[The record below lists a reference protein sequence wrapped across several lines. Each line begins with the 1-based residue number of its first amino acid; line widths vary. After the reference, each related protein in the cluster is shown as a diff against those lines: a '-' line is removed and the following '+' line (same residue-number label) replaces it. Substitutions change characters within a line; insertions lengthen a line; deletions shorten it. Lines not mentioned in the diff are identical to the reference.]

1 MLEQFRF
8 GVCIFCVNR
17 LKAGGYTFV
26 KFETTKVHIPANT
39 HRIQKRPYVL
49 SAYQARNSKELAMLT
64 RTNRLWTIVVIA
76 VLVVTGAKLGN
87 AAAQKAAIPKPQN
100 KLAIAENEVK
110 QLLPLM
116 DTDKRGMVSRQEFM
130 RFMEAEFE
138 RLDKNKQGELN
149 VKELTQSTLTA
160 NRLAGK

>member
-1 MLEQFRF
+1 MHILRKQAQGRWIYIRHIRDDESAHPGQCTPDLEKA
-8 GVCIFCVNR
+8 VCAVAISG
-17 LKAGGYTFV
+17 K
-26 KFETTKVHIPANT
+26 
-39 HRIQKRPYVL
+39 
-49 SAYQARNSKELAMLT
+49 NSKELAMLT
-64 RTNRLWTIVVIA
+64 RTNRLWFIVVIA

-87 AAAQKAAIPKPQN
+87 AAAQKAAVPKPQN

-116 DTDKRGMVSRQEFM
+116 DTDKRGMVSKQEFM

-138 RLDKNKQGELN
+138 RLDKNKNGELN

>member
-1 MLEQFRF
+1 
-8 GVCIFCVNR
+8 
-17 LKAGGYTFV
+17 
-26 KFETTKVHIPANT
+26 
-39 HRIQKRPYVL
+39 
-49 SAYQARNSKELAMLT
+49 MLT
-64 RTNRLWTIVVIA
+64 RTNRLRIVVVIA

-87 AAAQKAAIPKPQN
+87 AAAQKAAVPKPQN

-116 DTDKRGMVSRQEFM
+116 DTDKRGMVSKQEFM

-138 RLDKNKQGELN
+138 RLDKNKNGELN